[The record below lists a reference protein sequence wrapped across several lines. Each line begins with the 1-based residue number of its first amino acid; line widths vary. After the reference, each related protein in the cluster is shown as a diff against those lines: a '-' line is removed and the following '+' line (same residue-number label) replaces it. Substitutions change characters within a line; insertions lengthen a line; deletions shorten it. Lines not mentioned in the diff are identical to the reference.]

1 MTSEP
6 IKVLLVEDNPGNIR
20 LIREMLKEAKP
31 ALADLED
38 ALSLL
43 TAVERLAKGGID
55 AVLLDLGLPDSQ
67 GISTFV
73 ELHNQFP
80 RTPIIVLTG
89 ATDEKLGLQAVRE
102 GAQDYLVIGKVNG
115 EWICRAVLYAV
126 ERMQGK
132 EALQRS
138 EEQYRLLFEKN
149 LAGVY
154 RTALDRRITD
164 CNEAF
169 VKVFGFASRE
179 ELLAHPVQEFY
190 FDPREPEAIT
200 ARIRAEKT
208 LSNLELRLKRKDGS
222 PVWVLVNENL
232 IEGEAGSQPFI
243 LGTIIDINR
252 RKEAEE
258 ALRQSESHLRAIV
271 EAEPECVAKVACNGD
286 LLQMNPAGLAMI
298 EAESFAE
305 VNGKS
310 VLPLIAPEHRVAFKA
325 LLQGVCSGNRAN
337 LEFEIIGLKG
347 ARRWVE
353 SYAAP
358 INNDETGSSCML
370 AVMRDLTERKQ
381 GEEALRGLSTR
392 LLQLQDEERRR
403 IARELHDAIGQNL
416 VGLVTNLTLAHRLAG
431 KIDPKARQA
440 LSGGL
445 EVAERC
451 LKEMRTLSYLLHPPL
466 LDEDGLASALAWYVK
481 GFAERS
487 GIKIDLKVSANFG
500 RLPQEVE
507 TTLFRVVQ
515 ESLTNVHRHS
525 KSPTATLRLSRRATE
540 VKLEITD
547 KGQGM
552 PAKALHSGNQK
563 SGQLGVGIMGMSERA
578 RQLGGRLEID
588 SSRRGTTVR
597 VVIPNPEVVK

>member
-1 MTSEP
+1 MTSGP
-6 IKVLLVEDNPGNIR
+6 IKVLLVEDNPGDVR

-31 ALADLED
+31 PLAALED
-38 ALSLL
+38 TPSLM

-67 GISTFV
+67 GFSTFV
-73 ELHNQFP
+73 KLYHQFP
-80 RTPIIVLTG
+80 RTPIVVLTG
-89 ATDEKLGLQAVRE
+89 LTDEEVGLQAVRE
-102 GAQDYLVIGKVNG
+102 GAQDYLIKGKVDSP
-115 EWICRAVLYAV
+115 WLCRAIFYAV

-132 EALQRS
+132 EALERS

-179 ELLAHPVQEFY
+179 EVLAHPVQEFY
-190 FDPREPEAIT
+190 FDPREPEAIV

-208 LSNLELRLKRKDGS
+208 LSNLELRLRRKDGS

-243 LGTIIDINR
+243 LGTIIDITQ

-271 EAEPECVAKVACNGD
+271 ETEPECVAKVAPNGD

-298 EAESFAE
+298 EAESLAE
-305 VNGKS
+305 VRGRS
-310 VLPLIAPEHRVAFKA
+310 VLPWIAPEHAPAFKA
-325 LLQGVCSGNRAN
+325 FLQEVCSGSRAS
-337 LEFEIIGLKG
+337 LEFEIVGLKG
-347 ARRWVE
+347 TRKWVE
-353 SYAAP
+353 SHAAP
-358 INNDETGSSCML
+358 IADEMESSCML

-381 GEEALRGLSTR
+381 AEKALRGLSTR

-416 VGLVTNLTLAHRLAG
+416 VGLVTNLTLAQRSAGRLN
-431 KIDPKARQA
+431 PKARQA
-440 LSGGL
+440 LSGSL
-445 EVAERC
+445 KVAEQS
-451 LKEMRTLSYLLHPPL
+451 LSEMRTLSYLLHPPL

-487 GIKIDLKVSANFG
+487 EIKIDLKVPPNFG

-515 ESLTNVHRHS
+515 EGLTNVHRHS
-525 KSPTATLRLSRRATE
+525 KSPTARIRLSRRANE
-540 VKLEITD
+540 VKLEIAD

-552 PAKALHSGNQK
+552 PTKTLHSGDQN
-563 SGQLGVGIMGMSERA
+563 SGQLGVGIMGMRERA

-597 VVIPNPEVVK
+597 VVIPLPEVVP

>member
-6 IKVLLVEDNPGNIR
+6 IKALLVEDNPGNIR

-31 ALADLED
+31 ALAALED
-38 ALSLL
+38 APSLL
-43 TAVERLAKGGID
+43 VAVERLAKGGID

-73 ELHNQFP
+73 ELHKQFP
-80 RTPIIVLTG
+80 GTPIVVLTG
-89 ATDEKLGLQAVRE
+89 LTDEEVGLQAVRE

-126 ERMQGK
+126 ERMHAK
-132 EALQRS
+132 TALERS
-138 EEQYRLLFEKN
+138 EQQYRQLFEKN

-179 ELLAHPVQEFY
+179 EALAHPTQEFY

-200 ARIRAEKT
+200 ARLRAEKT
-208 LSNLELRLKRKDGS
+208 LSNLEMRLKRKDGS

-243 LGTIIDINR
+243 LGTILDITG

-258 ALRQSESHLRAIV
+258 ALQQNESHLRAIV
-271 EAEPECVAKVACNGD
+271 ETEPGCVVKVACNGD

-305 VNGKS
+305 VGGTS
-310 VLPLIAPEHRVAFKA
+310 VLPLIVPEHRAAFEA
-325 LLQGVCSGNRAN
+325 FLRAVCSGNKTN
-337 LEFEIIGLKG
+337 IDFEIVGLKG
-347 ARRWVE
+347 TRRWVE

-358 INNDETGSSCML
+358 IADETGSSCML
-370 AVMRDLTERKQ
+370 AVMRDLSERKQ
-381 GEEALRGLSTR
+381 AEKALRGLSTR

-416 VGLVTNLTLAHRLAG
+416 VALVANLTVAHRSARTLS
-431 KIDPKARQA
+431 PKARQA
-440 LSGGL
+440 LSGSL
-445 EVAERC
+445 EVAERS

-466 LDEDGLASALAWYVK
+466 LDEDGLASALAWYAK

-487 GIKIDLKVSANFG
+487 GIEIDLKVSPKFG
-500 RLPQEVE
+500 RLPQDVE

-515 ESLTNVHRHS
+515 ESLTNVHRHAN
-525 KSPTATLRLSRRATE
+525 SPTARIRLSRRATD
-540 VKLEITD
+540 VKLEIAD
-547 KGQGM
+547 KGRGM

-563 SGQLGVGIMGMSERA
+563 SGKLGVGIMGMSERA

-588 SSRRGTTVR
+588 SSRHGTTVR
-597 VVIPNPEVVK
+597 VVIPNPEVAP

>member
-6 IKVLLVEDNPGNIR
+6 IKVLLVEDNPENIR

-31 ALADLED
+31 ALAALED
-38 ALSLL
+38 APSLL
-43 TAVERLAKGGID
+43 KAVERLAKGGID

-67 GISTFV
+67 GTSTFV

-80 RTPIIVLTG
+80 CTPIVVLTG
-89 ATDEKLGLQAVRE
+89 VTDERLGLQAVRE
-102 GAQDYLVIGKVNG
+102 GAQDYLAIGKVNG

-126 ERMQGK
+126 ERMQAK

-138 EEQYRLLFEKN
+138 EEQYRQLFEKN

-179 ELLAHPVQEFY
+179 EVLAHPVQEFY

-208 LSNLELRLKRKDGS
+208 LSNLEMRLKRKDGS

-232 IEGEAGSQPFI
+232 IEGQAGSQPFI
-243 LGTIIDINR
+243 LGTIIDITR

-258 ALRQSESHLRAIV
+258 ALRQNESHLRAIV
-271 EAEPECVAKVACNGD
+271 ETEPECVVKVACNGD

-310 VLPLIAPEHRVAFKA
+310 VLPLIVPEHRAAFKA

-337 LEFEIIGLKG
+337 LEFEIVGLKG
-347 ARRWVE
+347 TRRWAE
-353 SYAAP
+353 SYAVP
-358 INNDETGSSCML
+358 IADETGSSCVL

-381 GEEALRGLSTR
+381 GEKALRGLSTR

-416 VGLVTNLTLAHRLAG
+416 VGLVTNLTLAHRSAG
-431 KIDPKARQA
+431 RLNPEARQA

-487 GIKIDLKVSANFG
+487 GIKIDLKVSPNFG

-525 KSPTATLRLSRRATE
+525 KSPTASIRLSRRATE

-588 SSRRGTTVR
+588 SSRRGATVR

>member
-6 IKVLLVEDNPGNIR
+6 IKALLVEDNPGDVR
-20 LIREMLKEAKP
+20 LIREMLQEAKTT
-31 ALADLED
+31 LAALED
-38 ALSLL
+38 TPSLM

-73 ELHNQFP
+73 KLHHQFP
-80 RTPIIVLTG
+80 RTPIVVLTG
-89 ATDEKLGLQAVRE
+89 LADEELGLQAVRE
-102 GAQDYLVIGKVNG
+102 GAQDYLIKGTVDSQ
-115 EWICRAVLYAV
+115 WLCRAILYAV
-126 ERMQGK
+126 ERTQGK
-132 EALQRS
+132 EALLRS
-138 EEQYRLLFEKN
+138 EERYRLLVEKN
-149 LAGVY
+149 HAGVY
-154 RTALDRRITD
+154 RATLDGRIMD

-169 VKVFGFASRE
+169 VKIFGFASRE
-179 ELLAHPVQEFY
+179 EVLAGPMRDLYLYPPDRDAFV
-190 FDPREPEAIT
+190 
-200 ARIRAEKT
+200 ARLKVEHT
-208 LSNLELRLKRKDGS
+208 LSNIELRLKRKDGS
-222 PVWVLVNENL
+222 QVWVLANKSLVEW
-232 IEGEAGSQPFI
+232 EAGSLPII
-243 LGTIIDINR
+243 LGTIVDITQ
-252 RKEAEE
+252 RKQVEE
-258 ALRQSESHLRAIV
+258 ALHRSESHLRAIV
-271 EAEPECVAKVACNGD
+271 DAEPECVTIVASNGD

-298 EAESFAE
+298 EAQSFAE
-305 VNGKS
+305 VRGKS
-310 VLPLIAPEHRVAFKA
+310 LFPLFVPEHTPAFKA
-325 LLQGVCSGNRAN
+325 FLRGVCSGNRAN
-337 LEFEIIGLKG
+337 LEFEIVGLKG
-347 ARRWVE
+347 TRRWVE
-353 SYAAP
+353 SYAVPLA
-358 INNDETGSSCML
+358 DETGSSCML

-381 GEEALRGLSTR
+381 SEKALQGLSTR

-416 VGLVTNLTLAHRLAG
+416 AALVMNLTSARKSAD
-431 KIDPKARQA
+431 KRDPKARQA
-440 LSGGL
+440 LSGSL

-466 LDEDGLASALAWYVK
+466 LDEDGLDSALAWYVK

-487 GIKIDLKVSANFG
+487 EIKVDLKVSPNFG

-525 KSPTATLRLSRRATE
+525 KSPTARIRLARRATE

-552 PAKALHSGNQK
+552 PAKALHSGNQN

-597 VVIPNPEVVK
+597 VVIPHPEVVP

>member
-6 IKVLLVEDNPGNIR
+6 IKILLVEDNPGDVR
-20 LIREMLKEAKP
+20 LIREMLKETQAS
-31 ALADLED
+31 LAALED
-38 ALSLL
+38 TPSLM

-73 ELHNQFP
+73 KLHHQFP
-80 RTPIIVLTG
+80 RTPIVVLTG
-89 ATDEKLGLQAVRE
+89 LTDEELGLQAVRE
-102 GAQDYLVIGKVNG
+102 GAQDYLIKGKVDSQ
-115 EWICRAVLYAV
+115 WLCRAILYAV
-126 ERMQGK
+126 ERVQGK
-132 EALQRS
+132 EALERS

-169 VKVFGFASRE
+169 VKVFGYASRE
-179 ELLAHPVQEFY
+179 EILAHPVQDLY
-190 FDPREPEAIT
+190 FDPREPEAIV

-232 IEGEAGSQPFI
+232 IEGEAGNHPFI
-243 LGTIIDINR
+243 LGTIIDITQ
-252 RKEAEE
+252 RKQAEE
-258 ALRQSESHLRAIV
+258 GLRQSEGHLRAIF
-271 EAEPECVAKVACNGD
+271 ETEPECVMKVAPNGD

-310 VLPLIAPEHRVAFKA
+310 VLPLIAPEHRAAVEAFLRA
-325 LLQGVCSGNRAN
+325 VCSGNKNN
-337 LEFEIIGLKG
+337 LEFEIVGLKG
-347 ARRWVE
+347 VRRWVE

-358 INNDETGSSCML
+358 IADETGSSCML

-381 GEEALRGLSTR
+381 GEKALRGLSTR

-416 VGLVTNLTLAHRLAG
+416 VGLVTNLTLAHKSAGRLN
-431 KIDPKARQA
+431 PKARQA
-440 LSGGL
+440 ISGSL
-445 EVAERC
+445 AMAEQS
-451 LKEMRTLSYLLHPPL
+451 LNEMRTLSYLLHPPL

-487 GIKIDLKVSANFG
+487 EIKIDLKVSRNFG

-525 KSPTATLRLSRRATE
+525 KSPTASIRLSRRATE

-552 PAKALHSGNQK
+552 PAKALHSGYQK

>member
-1 MTSEP
+1 MTSEA
-6 IKVLLVEDNPGNIR
+6 IKVLLVEDNPGDVR
-20 LIREMLKEAKP
+20 LIREMLKESKTP
-31 ALADLED
+31 LAALED
-38 ALSLL
+38 TPSLT
-43 TAVERLAKGGID
+43 TAVERLAKEGID

-73 ELHNQFP
+73 KLHNQFP
-80 RTPIIVLTG
+80 RTPIVVLTG
-89 ATDEKLGLQAVRE
+89 LTDEELGLQAVRE
-102 GAQDYLVIGKVNG
+102 GAQDYLIKGKVDSQ
-115 EWICRAVLYAV
+115 WLCRAILYAV
-126 ERMQGK
+126 ERVQGK
-132 EALQRS
+132 EALERS

-169 VKVFGFASRE
+169 VKVFGYASRE
-179 ELLAHPVQEFY
+179 EILAHPVQDLY
-190 FDPREPEAIT
+190 FDPREPEAIV
-200 ARIRAEKT
+200 ARIRTERT
-208 LSNLELRLKRKDGS
+208 LSNLEMRLKRKDGS

-232 IEGEAGSQPFI
+232 IEGEAGRQPFI
-243 LGTIIDINR
+243 LGTIIDITL

-271 EAEPECVAKVACNGD
+271 ETEPECVVKVASNGD

-305 VNGKS
+305 VRGKS
-310 VLPLIAPEHRVAFKA
+310 VLPLIIPEHTPAFKA
-325 LLQGVCSGNRAN
+325 FLRGVCSGNRTN
-337 LEFEIIGLKG
+337 LEFEIVGFKG
-347 ARRWVE
+347 TRRWVE

-358 INNDETGSSCML
+358 IADETGASCML

-381 GEEALRGLSTR
+381 GEKALRGLSTR

-403 IARELHDAIGQNL
+403 VARELHDAIGQNL
-416 VGLVTNLTLAHRLAG
+416 VGLVTNLTLAQRSAG
-431 KIDPKARQA
+431 KLNPKARKA
-440 LSGGL
+440 LSGSL
-445 EVAERC
+445 EVAERS
-451 LKEMRTLSYLLHPPL
+451 LNEMRTLSYLLHPPL

-487 GIKIDLKVSANFG
+487 GIKVDLKVSPDFG
-500 RLPQEVE
+500 RLPQEAE

-525 KSPTATLRLSRRATE
+525 KSPTAMIRLSRRSTGVE
-540 VKLEITD
+540 LEIRD

-552 PAKALHSGNQK
+552 SAKTIHLGN
-563 SGQLGVGIMGMSERA
+563 SHAGQLGVGIMGMRERA
-578 RQLGGRLEID
+578 RQLGGRLEIA

-597 VVIPNPEVVK
+597 VVIPHSEVVP

>member
-1 MTSEP
+1 
-6 IKVLLVEDNPGNIR
+6 
-20 LIREMLKEAKP
+20 
-31 ALADLED
+31 
-38 ALSLL
+38 
-43 TAVERLAKGGID
+43 
-55 AVLLDLGLPDSQ
+55 
-67 GISTFV
+67 
-73 ELHNQFP
+73 
-80 RTPIIVLTG
+80 
-89 ATDEKLGLQAVRE
+89 
-102 GAQDYLVIGKVNG
+102 
-115 EWICRAVLYAV
+115 
-126 ERMQGK
+126 
-132 EALQRS
+132 
-138 EEQYRLLFEKN
+138 
-149 LAGVY
+149 
-154 RTALDRRITD
+154 
-164 CNEAF
+164 
-169 VKVFGFASRE
+169 
-179 ELLAHPVQEFY
+179 
-190 FDPREPEAIT
+190 
-200 ARIRAEKT
+200 
-208 LSNLELRLKRKDGS
+208 LELRLKRKDGS

-487 GIKIDLKVSANFG
+487 GIKINLKVSANFG

-597 VVIPNPEVVK
+597 VVIPNPEVVE

>member
-20 LIREMLKEAKP
+20 LIRELLKEAKP
-31 ALADLED
+31 ALAALED
-38 ALSLL
+38 APSLL
-43 TAVERLAKGGID
+43 TAVEMLAKGGFD

-67 GISTFV
+67 GLSTFV

-80 RTPIIVLTG
+80 RTPIVVLTG
-89 ATDEKLGLQAVRE
+89 LTDEKLGLQAVRE

-126 ERMQGK
+126 ERMQAK
-132 EALQRS
+132 DALQRS

-243 LGTIIDINR
+243 LGTIIDITR

-258 ALRQSESHLRAIV
+258 ALRQSEGHLRAIV
-271 EAEPECVAKVACNGD
+271 ETEPECVARVACNGD

-310 VLPLIAPEHRVAFKA
+310 VLPLIVPEHRAAFKA

-337 LEFEIIGLKG
+337 LEFEIVGLKG
-347 ARRWVE
+347 TRRWAE
-353 SYAAP
+353 SYAVP
-358 INNDETGSSCML
+358 IADETGSSCVL

-381 GEEALRGLSTR
+381 GEKALRGLSTR

-416 VGLVTNLTLAHRLAG
+416 VGLVTNLTLAHRSAG
-431 KIDPKARQA
+431 KIHPKARQA
-440 LSGGL
+440 LSAGL

-487 GIKIDLKVSANFG
+487 EIKIDLKVSPNFG

-525 KSPTATLRLSRRATE
+525 KSLTASIRLSRRATE
-540 VKLEITD
+540 VKLEIAD

-552 PAKALHSGNQK
+552 PAKALHSGYQK

-578 RQLGGRLEID
+578 GQLGGRLEID
-588 SSRRGTTVR
+588 SSRRGTTIR

>member
-487 GIKIDLKVSANFG
+487 GIKINLKVSANFG

-597 VVIPNPEVVK
+597 VVIPNPEVVE

>member
-31 ALADLED
+31 ALAALEH
-38 ALSLL
+38 APSLL

-73 ELHNQFP
+73 ELHNRFP
-80 RTPIIVLTG
+80 RTPIVVLTG
-89 ATDEKLGLQAVRE
+89 LTDEKLGLQAVRE

-126 ERMQGK
+126 ERMQAK
-132 EALQRS
+132 EALQKS

-243 LGTIIDINR
+243 LGTIIDITR

-271 EAEPECVAKVACNGD
+271 ETEPECVAKVACNGA

-310 VLPLIAPEHRVAFKA
+310 VLPLIAPEHRAAFKA

-337 LEFEIIGLKG
+337 LEFEIVGLKG
-347 ARRWVE
+347 TRRWAE
-353 SYAAP
+353 SYAVP
-358 INNDETGSSCML
+358 IADETGSSCVL

-381 GEEALRGLSTR
+381 GEKALRGLSTR

-403 IARELHDAIGQNL
+403 VARELHDAIGQNL
-416 VGLVTNLTLAHRLAG
+416 VGLVTNLTLAHRSAG
-431 KIDPKARQA
+431 KLNPKARQA
-440 LSGGL
+440 LSGSL
-445 EVAERC
+445 EVAEQS
-451 LKEMRTLSYLLHPPL
+451 LNEMRTLSYLLHPPL

-481 GFAERS
+481 GFTERS
-487 GIKIDLKVSANFG
+487 RIKIDLKVSPNFG

-525 KSPTATLRLSRRATE
+525 KSPTASIRLSRRATE
-540 VKLEITD
+540 VKLEIAD

-597 VVIPNPEVVK
+597 MVIPSPEVVK

>member
-31 ALADLED
+31 ALAALED
-38 ALSLL
+38 APSLL

-80 RTPIIVLTG
+80 GTPIIVLTG
-89 ATDEKLGLQAVRE
+89 LTDERVGLHAVRE

-126 ERMQGK
+126 ERMQAK
-132 EALQRS
+132 AALERS
-138 EEQYRLLFEKN
+138 EQQYRLLFEKN

-154 RTALDRRITD
+154 RTALDRHITD

-179 ELLAHPVQEFY
+179 EVLAHPVQEFY

-200 ARIRAEKT
+200 TRIRAEKT

-243 LGTIIDINR
+243 LGTIIDITR

-258 ALRQSESHLRAIV
+258 ALKQSESHLRAIV
-271 EAEPECVAKVACNGD
+271 ETEPECVAKVACNGN

-298 EAESFAE
+298 EAESFAA

-310 VLPLIAPEHRVAFKA
+310 VLPWIVPEHRAAFKA
-325 LLQGVCSGNRAN
+325 FLRAVCSGKRAN
-337 LEFEIIGLKG
+337 LEFEIVGLRG
-347 ARRWVE
+347 TRRWVE

-358 INNDETGSSCML
+358 IADETGSSCML

-381 GEEALRGLSTR
+381 GEKALRGLSTR

-416 VGLVTNLTLAHRLAG
+416 VGLVTNLTLAQRSAG
-431 KIDPKARQA
+431 KNHPKARQA
-440 LSGGL
+440 LAGGL

-487 GIKIDLKVSANFG
+487 EIKVDLKVSPNFG
-500 RLPQEVE
+500 RLPQEIE

-515 ESLTNVHRHS
+515 EGLTNVHRHS
-525 KSPTATLRLSRRATE
+525 KSPTASIRLSRRATG

-547 KGQGM
+547 RGQGM
-552 PAKALHSGNQK
+552 PTKALHSGNQK
-563 SGQLGVGIMGMSERA
+563 SGKLGVGIMGMSERA

-588 SSRRGTTVR
+588 SSGRGTTVR
-597 VVIPNPEVVK
+597 VMIPNPEVVP

>member
-6 IKVLLVEDNPGNIR
+6 IKVLLVEDNPGDVR
-20 LIREMLKEAKP
+20 LIREMLKDSKT
-31 ALADLED
+31 ALAALED
-38 ALSLL
+38 TSSLT
-43 TAVERLAKGGID
+43 TAVERLAKGVID

-67 GISTFV
+67 GMSTFV
-73 ELHNQFP
+73 KLHSQFP
-80 RTPIIVLTG
+80 HTPIVVLTG
-89 ATDEKLGLQAVRE
+89 LTDEVLGLQAVRE
-102 GAQDYLVIGKVNG
+102 GAQDYLIKGKVDSQ
-115 EWICRAVLYAV
+115 WLCRAILYAV
-126 ERMQGK
+126 ERVQGK
-132 EALQRS
+132 EALERS

-179 ELLAHPVQEFY
+179 EVLAHPVQEFY

-200 ARIRAEKT
+200 ARLRTEKT
-208 LSNLELRLKRKDGS
+208 LSNLEMRLKRRDGS
-222 PVWVLVNENL
+222 PVWVLANENL
-232 IEGEAGSQPFI
+232 IEGEAGSSPFI
-243 LGTIIDINR
+243 LGTIIDITG

-271 EAEPECVAKVACNGD
+271 ETEPECVAKVAPNGD

-305 VNGKS
+305 VRGKS
-310 VLPLIAPEHRVAFKA
+310 VLPLIVPGHRAAFKG
-325 LLQGVCSGNRAN
+325 LLQGVCSGHNAN
-337 LEFEIIGLKG
+337 LEFEIVGLKG
-347 ARRWVE
+347 TRRWAE
-353 SYAAP
+353 TYAVP
-358 INNDETGSSCML
+358 IADETGSSCVL

-381 GEEALRGLSTR
+381 AEKALRGLSTR

-403 IARELHDAIGQNL
+403 VARELHDAIGQNL
-416 VGLVTNLTLAHRLAG
+416 VGLVANLTVAHKSARTLN
-431 KIDPKARQA
+431 PKARQA
-440 LSGGL
+440 LSGSL
-445 EVAERC
+445 KVAERS

-487 GIKIDLKVSANFG
+487 EIKIDLKVSPNFG

-515 ESLTNVHRHS
+515 EGLTNVHRHA
-525 KSPTATLRLSRRATE
+525 KSPTASIRLSRCPTE
-540 VKLEITD
+540 VKLEIAD
-547 KGQGM
+547 KGRGM
-552 PAKALHSGNQK
+552 PAKTLHSGNQK
-563 SGQLGVGIMGMSERA
+563 SGKLGVGIMGMSERA

-597 VVIPNPEVVK
+597 VMIPYPEVVP

>member
-6 IKVLLVEDNPGNIR
+6 IKVLLVEDNPGDVR
-20 LIREMLKEAKP
+20 LIREMLKDSKT
-31 ALADLED
+31 ALAALED
-38 ALSLL
+38 TSSLT

-67 GISTFV
+67 GMSTFV
-73 ELHNQFP
+73 KLHSQFP
-80 RTPIIVLTG
+80 HTPIVVLTG
-89 ATDEKLGLQAVRE
+89 LTDEVLGLQAVRE
-102 GAQDYLVIGKVNG
+102 GAQDYLIKGKVDSQ
-115 EWICRAVLYAV
+115 WLCRAILYAV
-126 ERMQGK
+126 ERVQGK
-132 EALQRS
+132 EALERS

-169 VKVFGFASRE
+169 VKVFGYASRE
-179 ELLAHPVQEFY
+179 EILAHPVQDLY

-208 LSNLELRLKRKDGS
+208 LSNLEMRLKRRDGS
-222 PVWVLVNENL
+222 PVWVLANENL
-232 IEGEAGSQPFI
+232 IEGEAGSSPFI
-243 LGTIIDINR
+243 LGTIIDITG

-271 EAEPECVAKVACNGD
+271 ETEPECVAKVAANGD
-286 LLQMNPAGLAMI
+286 LLQINPAGLAMI
-298 EAESFAE
+298 EADNFAE
-305 VNGKS
+305 VRGKS
-310 VLPLIAPEHRVAFKA
+310 VLPLIVPEHTPAFKA
-325 LLQGVCSGNRAN
+325 FLRAVCGGNRTN
-337 LEFEIIGLKG
+337 LEFEIVGIKG
-347 ARRWVE
+347 TRRWVE

-358 INNDETGSSCML
+358 IADETGSSCML

-381 GEEALRGLSTR
+381 GEKALRGLSTR

-403 IARELHDAIGQNL
+403 VARELHDAIGQNL
-416 VGLVTNLTLAHRLAG
+416 VGLVTNLTLAQRSAGRLN
-431 KIDPKARQA
+431 PKARKA
-440 LSGGL
+440 LSGSL
-445 EVAERC
+445 EVAERS
-451 LKEMRTLSYLLHPPL
+451 LNEMRTLSYLLHPPL

-487 GIKIDLKVSANFG
+487 GIKVDLKVSPDFG

-525 KSPTATLRLSRRATE
+525 KSPTARIRLSRRSTGVE
-540 VKLEITD
+540 LEIAD

-552 PAKALHSGNQK
+552 STKALYLGN
-563 SGQLGVGIMGMSERA
+563 SNAGQLGVGIMGMRERA
-578 RQLGGRLEID
+578 IQLGGRLEIA

-597 VVIPNPEVVK
+597 VVIPRPEVTP

>member
-6 IKVLLVEDNPGNIR
+6 IKVLLVEDNPGDVR
-20 LIREMLKEAKP
+20 LIREMLKDSKT

-38 ALSLL
+38 TSSLT

-67 GISTFV
+67 GMSTFV
-73 ELHNQFP
+73 KLHSQFP
-80 RTPIIVLTG
+80 HTPIVVLTG
-89 ATDEKLGLQAVRE
+89 LTDEVLGLQAVRE
-102 GAQDYLVIGKVNG
+102 GAQDYLIKGKVDSQ
-115 EWICRAVLYAV
+115 WLCRAILYAV
-126 ERMQGK
+126 ERVQGK
-132 EALQRS
+132 EALERS

-169 VKVFGFASRE
+169 VKVFGYASRE
-179 ELLAHPVQEFY
+179 EILAHPVQDLY
-190 FDPREPEAIT
+190 FDPREPEAIV
-200 ARIRAEKT
+200 ARIRSERT
-208 LSNLELRLKRKDGS
+208 LSNLEMRLKRKDGS

-232 IEGEAGSQPFI
+232 IEGEAGRQPFI
-243 LGTIIDINR
+243 LGTIIDITP

-258 ALRQSESHLRAIV
+258 ALRQSEGHLRAIV
-271 EAEPECVAKVACNGD
+271 ETEPECVAKVAANGD
-286 LLQMNPAGLAMI
+286 LLQINPAGLAMI
-298 EAESFAE
+298 EADNFAE
-305 VNGKS
+305 VRGKS
-310 VLPLIAPEHRVAFKA
+310 VLPLIVPEHTPAFKA
-325 LLQGVCSGNRAN
+325 FLRAVCGGNRTN
-337 LEFEIIGLKG
+337 LEFEIVGIKG
-347 ARRWVE
+347 TRRWVE

-358 INNDETGSSCML
+358 IADETGSSCML

-381 GEEALRGLSTR
+381 GEKALRGLSTR

-403 IARELHDAIGQNL
+403 VARELHDAIGQNL
-416 VGLVTNLTLAHRLAG
+416 VGLVTNLTLAQRSAGRLN
-431 KIDPKARQA
+431 PKARKA
-440 LSGGL
+440 LSGSL
-445 EVAERC
+445 EVAERS
-451 LKEMRTLSYLLHPPL
+451 LNEMRTLSYLLHPPL

-487 GIKIDLKVSANFG
+487 GIKVDLKVSPDFG

-525 KSPTATLRLSRRATE
+525 KSPTARIRLSRRSTGVE
-540 VKLEITD
+540 LEIAD

-552 PAKALHSGNQK
+552 STKALYLGN
-563 SGQLGVGIMGMSERA
+563 SNAGQLGVGIMGMRERA
-578 RQLGGRLEID
+578 IQLGGRLEIA

-597 VVIPNPEVVK
+597 VVIPRPEVTP

>member
-6 IKVLLVEDNPGNIR
+6 IKVLLVEDNPGDVR

-31 ALADLED
+31 ALAALED
-38 ALSLL
+38 APSLL

-80 RTPIIVLTG
+80 RTPIVVLTG

-126 ERMQGK
+126 ERMQAK

-179 ELLAHPVQEFY
+179 EVLAHPVQEFY

-232 IEGEAGSQPFI
+232 IEGEASSQPFI
-243 LGTIIDINR
+243 LGTIIDITP

-271 EAEPECVAKVACNGD
+271 ETEPECVAKVACNGD

-305 VNGKS
+305 VDGRS
-310 VLPLIAPEHRVAFKA
+310 VLPLIAPEHRAAFKA

-337 LEFEIIGLKG
+337 LEFEIVGLKG
-347 ARRWVE
+347 TRRWAE

-358 INNDETGSSCML
+358 IADETGSSCVL
-370 AVMRDLTERKQ
+370 AVMRDLTERKR
-381 GEEALRGLSTR
+381 GEKALRGLSTR

-416 VGLVTNLTLAHRLAG
+416 VGLVTNLTLAHRSAG
-431 KIDPKARQA
+431 KIHPKARQA
-440 LSGGL
+440 LSAGL

-487 GIKIDLKVSANFG
+487 GIKIDLKVSPNFG

-525 KSPTATLRLSRRATE
+525 KSPTASIRLSRRATE
-540 VKLEITD
+540 VKLEIAD

>member
-1 MTSEP
+1 M
-6 IKVLLVEDNPGNIR
+6 
-20 LIREMLKEAKP
+20 
-31 ALADLED
+31 
-38 ALSLL
+38 

-73 ELHNQFP
+73 KLHHQFP
-80 RTPIIVLTG
+80 RTPIVVLTG
-89 ATDEKLGLQAVRE
+89 LTDEELGLQAVRE
-102 GAQDYLVIGKVNG
+102 GAQDYLIKGKVDSQ
-115 EWICRAVLYAV
+115 WLCRAILYAV
-126 ERMQGK
+126 ERVQGK
-132 EALQRS
+132 EALERS

-169 VKVFGFASRE
+169 VKVFGYASRE
-179 ELLAHPVQEFY
+179 EILAHPVQDLY
-190 FDPREPEAIT
+190 FDPREPEAIV

-232 IEGEAGSQPFI
+232 IEGEAGNHPFI
-243 LGTIIDINR
+243 LGTIIDITQ
-252 RKEAEE
+252 RKQAEE
-258 ALRQSESHLRAIV
+258 GLRQSESHLRAIV
-271 EAEPECVAKVACNGD
+271 ETEPECVAKVALNGD
-286 LLQMNPAGLAMI
+286 LLQINPAGLAMI

-305 VNGKS
+305 VRGKS
-310 VLPLIAPEHRVAFKA
+310 VLPLIVPEHRAAFKA
-325 LLQGVCSGNRAN
+325 FLRAVCSGNKIN
-337 LEFEIIGLKG
+337 LEFEIVGLKG

-358 INNDETGSSCML
+358 IADETGSSCML

-381 GEEALRGLSTR
+381 GEKALRGLSTR

-416 VGLVTNLTLAHRLAG
+416 AALVMNLTLADKSADKRN
-431 KIDPKARQA
+431 PKARQA
-440 LSGGL
+440 ISGSL
-445 EVAERC
+445 EAAERC

-487 GIKIDLKVSANFG
+487 EIKIDLKVSRNFG

-525 KSPTATLRLSRRATE
+525 KSPIARIRLSQRVTE

-552 PAKALHSGNQK
+552 PTKALHSGNQN
-563 SGQLGVGIMGMSERA
+563 SGQLGVGIMGMRERA

-588 SSRRGTTVR
+588 SSPRGTTIR
-597 VVIPNPEVVK
+597 VVIPRPEALP

>member
-6 IKVLLVEDNPGNIR
+6 IKVLLVEDNPENIR

-31 ALADLED
+31 ALAALED
-38 ALSLL
+38 APSLL

-73 ELHNQFP
+73 ELNHQFP
-80 RTPIIVLTG
+80 GTPTVVLTG
-89 ATDEKLGLQAVRE
+89 LTDEKLGLQAVRE

-126 ERMQGK
+126 ERMHVK
-132 EALQRS
+132 AALERS
-138 EEQYRLLFEKN
+138 EQQYRLLFERN

-154 RTALDRRITD
+154 RTAMDRRITD

-179 ELLAHPVQEFY
+179 EVLAHPVQEFY

-208 LSNLELRLKRKDGS
+208 LSNLEMRLKRKDGS

-232 IEGEAGSQPFI
+232 IEGEAGSSPFI
-243 LGTIIDINR
+243 LGTIIDITG

-271 EAEPECVAKVACNGD
+271 ETEPECVAKVACNGD
-286 LLQMNPAGLAMI
+286 LLQMNSAGLAMI

-305 VNGKS
+305 VSGKS
-310 VLPLIAPEHRVAFKA
+310 VLPLIVPGHRAAFKG
-325 LLQGVCSGNRAN
+325 LLQEVCSGNSAN
-337 LEFEIIGLKG
+337 LEFEIVGLKG
-347 ARRWVE
+347 TRRWVE

-358 INNDETGSSCML
+358 IADETGSSCML

-381 GEEALRGLSTR
+381 GEKALRGLSTR

-416 VGLVTNLTLAHRLAG
+416 AALVTNLTVAHRSARTLN
-431 KIDPKARQA
+431 PKARQA
-440 LSGGL
+440 LTGGL

-466 LDEDGLASALAWYVK
+466 LDEDGLASALAWYIK

-487 GIKIDLKVSANFG
+487 GIKVALKVSPNFG

-525 KSPTATLRLSRRATE
+525 KSPTASIRLSRRATE

-563 SGQLGVGIMGMSERA
+563 SGKLGVGIMGMSERA

-588 SSRRGTTVR
+588 SSGRGTTIR
-597 VVIPNPEVVK
+597 VVFPNPEVVP

>member
-31 ALADLED
+31 ALAALED
-38 ALSLL
+38 APSLL

-67 GISTFV
+67 GLSTFV

-80 RTPIIVLTG
+80 RTPIVVLTG
-89 ATDEKLGLQAVRE
+89 LTDEKLGLQAVRE

-126 ERMQGK
+126 ERMQAK
-132 EALQRS
+132 DALQRS

-243 LGTIIDINR
+243 LGTIIDISR

-258 ALRQSESHLRAIV
+258 ALRQSEGHLRAIV
-271 EAEPECVAKVACNGD
+271 ETEPECVAKVACNGD

-310 VLPLIAPEHRVAFKA
+310 VLPLIVPEHRAAFKA

-337 LEFEIIGLKG
+337 LEFEIVGLKG
-347 ARRWVE
+347 TRRWAE
-353 SYAAP
+353 SYAVP
-358 INNDETGSSCML
+358 IADETGSSCVL
-370 AVMRDLTERKQ
+370 AVMRDLTDRKQ
-381 GEEALRGLSTR
+381 GEKALRGLSTR

-416 VGLVTNLTLAHRLAG
+416 VGLVTNLTLAHRSAG
-431 KIDPKARQA
+431 KIHPKARQA
-440 LSGGL
+440 LSAGL

-487 GIKIDLKVSANFG
+487 EIKIDLKVSPNFG

-515 ESLTNVHRHS
+515 EGLTNVHRHS
-525 KSPTATLRLSRRATE
+525 KSPTASIRLSRRATE
-540 VKLEITD
+540 VKLEIAD

-552 PAKALHSGNQK
+552 PAKALHSGYQK

-578 RQLGGRLEID
+578 GQLGGRLEID
-588 SSRRGTTVR
+588 SSRRGTTIR